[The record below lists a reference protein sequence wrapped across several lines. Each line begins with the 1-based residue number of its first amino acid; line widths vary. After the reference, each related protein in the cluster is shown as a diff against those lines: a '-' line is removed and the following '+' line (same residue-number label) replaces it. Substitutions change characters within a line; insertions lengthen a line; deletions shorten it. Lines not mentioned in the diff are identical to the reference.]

1 MMKRAGF
8 FLCTMS
14 VMALLAGFLIGCGA
28 QNMSGEEETVPAVCE
43 ETIAVRQETV
53 PSEQEESNGREKI
66 LEADIA
72 LYGCSPVT
80 EELSKIPAM
89 ENRLYAAWEGRIY
102 YRQYSD
108 EDMED
113 GALWADF
120 SPVAD
125 TGKELMCMEPDGN
138 VTQVGVDY
146 GCDAMFIVHD
156 RLFSQKYVLQEHGG
170 YTTGRYRVY
179 SSRLDGSDVREYDA
193 ETVLAVKGERVIC
206 QMKEGGLL
214 FLDAQNGQEHI
225 LLEKSVT
232 YLDAD
237 EEGIFC
243 YYYLKSAKERYDV
256 ALCFLDYEGNMQ
268 ELKRITFEEYADCM
282 TDMNVDVQMFETQI
296 DIPCF
301 WIQGDELYFSA
312 GTYNGTAKAYT
323 GGPIYSMKRDGRSCK
338 IEAVSYEQF
347 FYLYDDGIN
356 RSLFYRMPDAGT
368 AHKTKYN
375 GEYVGIEQICL
386 YGEEQEL
393 VLRMPYQP
401 FDKPYVHSPV
411 DLEQGPQGD
420 SILLYPDTSG
430 SCYVLLTGLESE
442 KLGIRTHVDGHIV
455 QNLHGIEYL
464 NGKLFFTVTDLTYSE
479 AHSLGWRDG
488 YERGRSACYC
498 KDLNSG
504 EIRMLYEY

>member
-28 QNMSGEEETVPAVCE
+28 QNISGEEETVPAVCE
-43 ETIAVRQETV
+43 EATAVRQETV

-120 SPVAD
+120 RPVAD
-125 TGKELMCMEPDGN
+125 TGKELMCMEPDGS

-156 RLFSQKYVLQEHGG
+156 RLFSQKYVLQDDGC
-170 YTTGRYRVY
+170 TTGSYRVY

-193 ETVLAVKGERVIC
+193 ISVLAVKGGRVIC

-214 FLDAQNGQEHI
+214 FLDAQTGQEHI
-225 LLEKSVT
+225 LTEKTVT

-256 ALCFLDYEGNMQ
+256 ALCFLDYEGNLQ
-268 ELKRITFEEYADCM
+268 ELKRITWEEYTDCM
-282 TDMNVDVQMFETQI
+282 DMDMLMFESQI

-301 WIQGDELYFSA
+301 WMHGEDLYFSA
-312 GTYNGTAKAYT
+312 GTYNGNAHVYS
-323 GGPIYSMKRDGRSCK
+323 GGLIYSMKKDGRSCK
-338 IEAVSYEQF
+338 IETVSHDRF

-356 RSLFYRMPDAGT
+356 RSLFCRMRDADA
-368 AHKTKYN
+368 AHKVNYN

-393 VLRMPYQP
+393 VLRRPLWPY
-401 FDKPYVHSPV
+401 DKPYVRSPV
-411 DLEQGPQGD
+411 DSEQGPQGD

-442 KLGIRTHVDGHIV
+442 KLGIRIHVDGHIM
-455 QNLHGIEYL
+455 QKLSGIEYL

-479 AHSLGWRDG
+479 KHSIGWRDG

-498 KDLNSG
+498 KDLESG
-504 EIRMLYEY
+504 EIRLLYEY